1 MWYLSEKQGKDLAE
15 FAGCDWYNDGES
27 MLNTVDID
35 IVDICLP
42 TFLHEQYVLLAAGH
56 KKHVICE
63 KPVTLSLES
72 LDRMIAATKA
82 AGVEF
87 AVGQVV
93 RFWPECIHA
102 KDMVE
107 AGTGNDLNLPVP
119 AAFRSIPPGASG
131 IAVPKTAAVVCL
143 SICTCMIL
151 IICATYWQG
160 EAGLCCQP
168 QEQCRL
174 LEPCGNIPD
183 L

>member
-1 MWYLSEKQGKDLAE
+1 MGRTHVTAYKAMPNAKVTAVCDLNEKQGKDLAE

-35 IVDICLP
+35 VVDICLP

-72 LDRMIAATKA
+72 LDRMIAATKE
-82 AGVEF
+82 AGVQF

-93 RFWPECIHA
+93 RFWPEYVRA
-102 KDMVE
+102 KEMVE
-107 AGTGNDLNLPVP
+107 AGELGTIKYMPVP
-119 AAFRSIPPGASG
+119 AASRSIPPGVSG
-131 IAVPKTAAVVCL
+131 IAVPKTAAEAC

-151 IICATYWQG
+151 IICATYS
-160 EAGLCCQP
+160 A
-168 QEQCRL
+168 R
-174 LEPCGNIPD
+174 
-183 L
+183 